1 MTQLI
6 RTQIEDGI
14 LVATIDMPGHTMN
27 VLSQALMDAIDAVID
42 QAEAE
47 PAVRAVVVTSGKP
60 SFVAGADLSMVKGFC
75 EAGRST
81 TYAEMTTRVARLG
94 RQYTRLEASAKPW
107 VAAVNGL
114 ALGGGLELAMACR
127 TRIAADDAR
136 IQLGLPE
143 VRWGLIPGSGGTQ
156 RTPRLIGFGPAMQML
171 LDGLPLNPQKAVAV
185 GLFASAVPADKLLAE
200 AKAAARALMGRPY
213 DPREKYPHLDQPD
226 VPAWSEQARLA
237 VFQRYEIDAL
247 QYEKYPAYAAIAD
260 SVLKGARLS
269 MEQADVIEVDEV
281 LRLILGPVAPRMI
294 RTLFLE
300 RVRADRELGRQVATT
315 LARITVGPISAPHAA
330 WTQALAATKI
340 PCEADAALQPDT
352 VALTD
357 AAGQRHL
364 VALRV
369 LDEPASEAA
378 LTQLVLAPAGPYGQ
392 VLEIVGPA
400 NEAAAALAR
409 KLRALPWRTPGPVGL
424 LQKLRGKS
432 LEEQEQIARQALPG
446 AGDPA
451 FVDVAACLSGVS
463 PAWSGGPLSWR

>member
-6 RTQIEDGI
+6 RTEIEDGI
-14 LVATIDMPGHTMN
+14 LVATIDMPGSMN
-27 VLSQALMDAIDAVID
+27 VLSQALMDAIDKVID
-42 QAEAE
+42 QAEAD
-47 PAVRAVVVTSGKP
+47 PAVRAVVVTSGKT

-75 EAGRST
+75 EAGQNT

-171 LDGLPLNPQKAVAV
+171 LDGLPLTPEKAVAV
-185 GLFASAVPADKLLAE
+185 GLFASAVPGDKLLAQ

-213 DPREKYPHLDQPD
+213 DPREKYPHLDQSD
-226 VPAWSEQARLA
+226 VPVWSEQARLA
-237 VFQRYEIDAL
+237 VFQRYQVDAQ
-247 QYEKYPAYAAIAD
+247 QYEKYPAYAAVVD
-260 SVLKGARLS
+260 STLKGARLA
-269 MEQADVIEVDEV
+269 MEQADVVEVDEV

-315 LARITVGPISAPHAA
+315 LASISVGPISAPRAA
-330 WTQALAATKI
+330 WTKALAATKI
-340 PCEADAALQPDT
+340 PCDADAALQPDT
-352 VALTD
+352 AVLTD
-357 AAGQRHL
+357 GTGQRHL
-364 VALRV
+364 MALRV
-369 LDEPASEAA
+369 LDEQASEAA
-378 LTQLVLAPAGPYGQ
+378 LTQIVLAPAGPYGQ
-392 VLEIVGPA
+392 VVEIVGPA

-409 KLRALPWRTPGPVGL
+409 KLRALPWRTSGPLGL
-424 LQKLRGKS
+424 LQRLRGQS
-432 LEEQEQIARQALPG
+432 LQEQERIARQALPG